1 MKQNKREAVLAQID
15 MLSRVIG
22 ILTGTIIEHIP
33 GSQPLVEDARSTV
46 IICLEAILAEVTE

>member
-22 ILTGTIIEHIP
+22 ILTRTIIEQIP
-33 GSQPLVEDARSTV
+33 DSRPLVEATRKTV